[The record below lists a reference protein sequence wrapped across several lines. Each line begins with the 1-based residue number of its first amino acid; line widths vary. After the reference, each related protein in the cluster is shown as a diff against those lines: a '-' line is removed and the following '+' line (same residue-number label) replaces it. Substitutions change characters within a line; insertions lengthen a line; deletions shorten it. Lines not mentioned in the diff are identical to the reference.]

1 MRDTNRDWALRY
13 AEAGISVFPCAT
25 GGKKR
30 PLVKWRNDSTTDAVT
45 IAGWWSA
52 CPGSLVGMD
61 LHKCGLVV
69 LDADRHNK
77 DADGV
82 AALSALLRSH
92 HTNLGQVPITH
103 TPSNGFHLYF
113 RQPDTPLGN
122 RSGDLPGGIDV
133 RGSGGLT
140 IAPYCIRPDGKSY
153 RSVIGHP
160 DLITAFTTGIIPVIP
175 GWLVETIQA
184 RPANSPTRV
193 GMLGAPAIRIVAN
206 GLREAAY
213 ARAALAG
220 CAGDLAR
227 LPKASGRNNVLN
239 GGAYRLGRMVARGW
253 IDRDVVELRLREAA
267 LACGLTAEDG
277 HRAVEATLR
286 SGLNAGM
293 SLPHPDLKDRR

>member
-13 AEAGISVFPCAT
+13 AEAGISVFPSSAD
-25 GGKKR
+25 GKKR
-30 PLVKWRNDSTTDAVT
+30 PLVKWRDDSTTDALT
-45 IAGWWSA
+45 IAGWWSV
-52 CPGSLVGMD
+52 CPGSLVGID

-69 LDADRHNK
+69 LDADRHHK

-113 RQPDTPLGN
+113 RQPDQPLGN
-122 RSGDLPGGIDV
+122 RSGDLPDGIDV

-140 IAPYCIRPDGKSY
+140 IAPYCIVPDGKSY
-153 RSVIGHP
+153 RGVARHP

-175 GWLVETIQA
+175 EWLVEIIQA
-184 RPANSPTRV
+184 GWRSMPAA
-193 GMLGAPAIRIVAN
+193 APAPTIRIVAN
-206 GLREAAY
+206 GRREAAY

-227 LPKASGRNNVLN
+227 LPQNSGRNNALN

-253 IDRDVVELRLREAA
+253 IGRDEVEQHLRHAA
-267 LACGLTAEDG
+267 LACGLTTEDG

-293 SLPHPDLKDRR
+293 SLPHPDLNDRR